1 MIGRVGAALIL
12 HETVERLR
20 DRWVIVVS
28 VLFALLASAVS
39 LYGRKAGGPAMMLAG
54 PSLVTLSSLFV
65 PLVALVLSHDAIAG
79 ERSRNTL
86 GLLLSL
92 PVSRTEVV
100 FAKFIGRGIALII
113 AVTAG
118 ITAAAIFSGGGQSKV
133 LFQLLMPTLLLGLSF
148 LALGMLISSV
158 VSRPSGA
165 ASLVIVAWFGMVFFY
180 DMGLLAILVLTDG
193 GISPNTMT
201 SLVIGNPTGLYQLTM
216 MRELGGPD
224 MLGSLG
230 IAATVPS
237 LFQQIAIWFA
247 WIVGPVAISGVLLS
261 KKKVLQ

>member
-1 MIGRVGAALIL
+1 MIGRVGGALIL
-12 HETVERLR
+12 HEALERLR

-39 LYGRKAGGPAMMLAG
+39 LYGRKAGGPAGALAG

-92 PVSRTEVV
+92 PVGRTEVV
-100 FAKFIGRGIALII
+100 VSKFLGRGIALTI
-113 AVTAG
+113 AVSAG
-118 ITAAAIFSGGGQSKV
+118 IGVAALIAGGGQGRV
-133 LFQLLMPTLLLGLSF
+133 LFQLLFPTLLLGLAF

-165 ASLVIVAWFGMVFFY
+165 ASLVIVAWFAMVFFY

-201 SLVIGNPTGLYQLTM
+201 TLVIGNPTGLYQLTM
-216 MRELGGPD
+216 MQQLGGPD
-224 MLGSLG
+224 TLSGLGVTAQSPG
-230 IAATVPS
+230 FFHSA
-237 LFQQIAIWFA
+237 AIWLL
-247 WIVGPVAISGVLLS
+247 WIVGPVALSGFLLS